1 MKTKRWMGILLGLV
15 LLLALAGCGA
25 NSQVQNEKKNESEAL
40 SQTQTAET
48 LSEALDEDGP
58 VLTPETGAADPEEKN
73 TGDSKTLVIYFSYTG
88 HLDSMAHWIADE
100 SGADL
105 VRVTAKEAYPED
117 YDETVDRAKKE
128 QNEDARPEIDIDL
141 TDEQMAEYD
150 TVFFGFP
157 VWWYDIPMP
166 MYTFLD
172 TYDLSGKTIIPFL
185 SHEGSSNG
193 ANARKTMEG
202 HAADATVRFD
212 DALSIRGGEVD
223 SSEQAVR
230 DWVDGLGFGK

>member
-1 MKTKRWMGILLGLV
+1 MKTKRWIRILLGLV
-15 LLLALAGCGA
+15 LILALAGCGA
-25 NSQVQNEKKNESEAL
+25 NSQVQNEKKNEFEAL
-40 SQTQTAET
+40 PQTDTAET
-48 LSEALDEDGP
+48 
-58 VLTPETGAADPEEKN
+58 ETVETEAADPEEKT
-73 TGDSKTLVIYFSYTG
+73 TGDSKTLVVYFSYTG

-172 TYDLSGKTIIPFL
+172 TDDLSGKTIIPFL
-185 SHEGSSNG
+185 SHEGSSSG
-193 ANARKTMEG
+193 ANAMETIEE
-202 HAADATVRFD
+202 HAAGAMVRFD

>member
-1 MKTKRWMGILLGLV
+1 MKTKRWIRILLGLV
-15 LLLALAGCGA
+15 LILALAGCGA
-25 NSQVQNEKKNESEAL
+25 NSQVQNEKKNEFEAL
-40 SQTQTAET
+40 PQTDTAET
-48 LSEALDEDGP
+48 
-58 VLTPETGAADPEEKN
+58 ETVETEAADPEEKT
-73 TGDSKTLVIYFSYTG
+73 TGDSKTLVVYFSYTG

-193 ANARKTMEG
+193 ANARETIEE
-202 HAADATVRFD
+202 HAAGAMVRFD

>member
-1 MKTKRWMGILLGLV
+1 MKKKRWKGMLLVFV
-15 LLLALAGCGA
+15 LLFALAGCGA
-25 NSQVQNEKKNESEAL
+25 TGQAQNKKKNKTEATP
-40 SQTQTAET
+40 QT
-48 LSEALDEDGP
+48 EAAKTE
-58 VLTPETGAADPEEKN
+58 AADTVEKN
-73 TGDSKTLVIYFSYTG
+73 TGDGKTLVVYFSYTG

-128 QNEDARPEIDIDL
+128 QDGDARPEIDIDL
-141 TDEQMAEYD
+141 TEEQMAEYD

-172 TYDLSGKTIIPFL
+172 SYDFTGKTIIPFL

-193 ANARKTMEG
+193 GSAEQTINEHARG
-202 HAADATVRFD
+202 AAVRFK
-212 DALSIRGGEVD
+212 DALSIRGGKVD
-223 SSEQAVR
+223 SSEQDVR

>member
-1 MKTKRWMGILLGLV
+1 MKTKRGIRILLGLV
-15 LLLALAGCGA
+15 LILALAGCGA
-25 NSQVQNEKKNESEAL
+25 NSQVQNEKKNEFEAL
-40 SQTQTAET
+40 PQTDTAET
-48 LSEALDEDGP
+48 
-58 VLTPETGAADPEEKN
+58 ETVETEAADPEEKT
-73 TGDSKTLVIYFSYTG
+73 TGDSKTLVVYFSYTG

-193 ANARKTMEG
+193 ANARETIEE
-202 HAADATVRFD
+202 HAAGAMVRFD

>member
-1 MKTKRWMGILLGLV
+1 MKKKRWIGMLLVFV
-15 LLLALAGCGA
+15 LLFALAGCGA
-25 NSQVQNEKKNESEAL
+25 TGQAQNEKKNETEATP
-40 SQTQTAET
+40 QTEAAKTET
-48 LSEALDEDGP
+48 
-58 VLTPETGAADPEEKN
+58 VETEAADAVEKN
-73 TGDSKTLVIYFSYTG
+73 TGDGKTLVVYFSYTG

-128 QNEDARPEIDIDL
+128 QDDDARPEIDIDL
-141 TDEQMAEYD
+141 TEEQMAEYD

-172 TYDLSGKTIIPFL
+172 SYDLSGKTIIPFL

-193 ANARKTMEG
+193 ANARETIEE
-202 HAADATVRFD
+202 HAVGSTVRFD

-230 DWVDGLGFGK
+230 DWVDGLGFSK

>member
-1 MKTKRWMGILLGLV
+1 MKTKQWIGILLTIV
-15 LLLALAGCGA
+15 LMFSLASCGTKNREETA
-25 NSQVQNEKKNESEAL
+25 TENTSDITAQAAEPDNDEKGSQESEER
-40 SQTQTAET
+40 S
-48 LSEALDEDGP
+48 SGDG
-58 VLTPETGAADPEEKN
+58 N
-73 TGDSKTLVIYFSYTG
+73 ILVVYFSYTG

-100 SGADL
+100 TGGDL
-105 VRVTAKEAYPED
+105 IRVTAKEAYSDD

-128 QNEDARPEIDIDL
+128 QDEDARPQINAEL
-141 TDEQMAEYD
+141 TQEQLAGYD

-172 TYDLSGKTIIPFL
+172 TYNFSGKTIIPFF

-193 ANARKTMEG
+193 ASAKETIEQQ
-202 HAADATVRFD
+202 AAGADVRFD

-223 SSEQAVR
+223 SSEQDVR
-230 DWVDGLGFGK
+230 EWVINLGFGK

>member
-1 MKTKRWMGILLGLV
+1 MKKKRWIGMLLVFV
-15 LLLALAGCGA
+15 LLFALAGCGA
-25 NSQVQNEKKNESEAL
+25 RGHAQNEKKNETEAAK
-40 SQTQTAET
+40 TETAET
-48 LSEALDEDGP
+48 E
-58 VLTPETGAADPEEKN
+58 AADAVEKN
-73 TGDSKTLVIYFSYTG
+73 TGDGKTLVVYFSYTG

-128 QNEDARPEIDIDL
+128 QDGDARPEIDIDL
-141 TDEQMAEYD
+141 TEEQMAEYD

-172 TYDLSGKTIIPFL
+172 SYDFTGKTIIPFL
-185 SHEGSSNG
+185 SHEGSSDGGSAEQTINEHARG
-193 ANARKTMEG
+193 AA
-202 HAADATVRFD
+202 VRFE
-212 DALSIRGGEVD
+212 DALSIRGGKVD
-223 SSEQAVR
+223 SSEQDVR